1 MRVPRTASR
10 QAAESSSGSPSLR
23 AKSFAVPAGTT
34 ASGNPAWPA
43 AAATGAML
51 PSPPATTTRSAPDS
65 TAAAT
70 SSMPNRL
77 TSAPNDASR
86 SAHSAGSLA
95 PERSF
100 ATSATR
106 VTTRADPACV
116 FLDAFDPA
124 MLLAP
129 MGAQARVFVTRKLP
143 GDALDRLRAEH
154 DVEVWPERLPPP
166 REELMARA
174 PEVEGL
180 LSLLTD
186 PVDAELIQAAPR
198 LRAISN
204 YAVGVDNVD
213 VEAAAARGIPVGNT
227 PDVLTEST
235 ADLALALMLGIARRL
250 AEGEAFVKAGEWA
263 TWEPDL
269 MLGRDLHGATVGIVG
284 HGRIGQAVG
293 RRLEG
298 FGCEVLT
305 NTRTGG
311 VSLEELLER
320 ADFVTLHC
328 PLTPDT
334 RGLIDAG
341 ALRRMKPTAYLVNT
355 ARGPVVDTEALAA
368 ALAAGELAGA
378 ALDVTDPEPLPGDHP
393 LLAAP
398 NLLVVPHIASATH
411 ATRGRM
417 ADIAVDNL
425 LAGLAGEPMPHS
437 VTPRAP

>member
-1 MRVPRTASR
+1 
-10 QAAESSSGSPSLR
+10 
-23 AKSFAVPAGTT
+23 
-34 ASGNPAWPA
+34 
-43 AAATGAML
+43 
-51 PSPPATTTRSAPDS
+51 
-65 TAAAT
+65 
-70 SSMPNRL
+70 
-77 TSAPNDASR
+77 
-86 SAHSAGSLA
+86 
-95 PERSF
+95 
-100 ATSATR
+100 
-106 VTTRADPACV
+106 
-116 FLDAFDPA
+116 

-213 VEAAAARGIPVGNT
+213 LEAAAARGIPVGNT

-284 HGRIGQAVG
+284 YGRIGQAVG
-293 RRLEG
+293 RRVEG
-298 FGCEVLT
+298 FACEVLT

-311 VSLEELLER
+311 DSLGELLER
-320 ADFVTLHC
+320 SDFVTLHC

-334 RGLIDAG
+334 RGMIDG
-341 ALRRMKPTAYLVNT
+341 EALRRMKPTAYLVNT

-368 ALAAGELAGA
+368 ALHAGELAGA

-393 LLAAP
+393 LLEAP

-417 ADIAVDNL
+417 AEIAVDNL
-425 LAGLAGEPMPHS
+425 LAGLAGHPMPHS